1 MTPQPLRPSLL
12 CMITRTRLLA
22 MSALA
27 AGTLALAACGGGGSS
42 SDSSSAAPPSD
53 SAIGGGSAECTESIM
68 EQNAVASAAAAGV
81 ELVDTKSYECADGW
95 AIVFAITK
103 SNDIEQTTAFVYEA
117 EGPVWAQK
125 QIDAICGDDDD
136 DDDIPSSIKDQACAL
151 R

>member
-1 MTPQPLRPSLL
+1 
-12 CMITRTRLLA
+12 

-42 SDSSSAAPPSD
+42 SDSSSAAPAPSE
-53 SAIGGGSAECTESIM
+53 SAIGGGSAECTEPIM
-68 EQNAVASAAAAGV
+68 EQNAIESAKAAGV

-117 EGPVWAQK
+117 EGPVWAQQ
-125 QIDAICGDDDD
+125 QIDSICGDDDD
-136 DDDIPSSIKDQACAL
+136 DIPASIKDQACAL

>member
-1 MTPQPLRPSLL
+1 
-12 CMITRTRLLA
+12 
-22 MSALA
+22 
-27 AGTLALAACGGGGSS
+27 
-42 SDSSSAAPPSD
+42 
-53 SAIGGGSAECTESIM
+53 M
-68 EQNAVASAAAAGV
+68 EQNAIDSAAAAGV

-136 DDDIPSSIKDQACAL
+136 DIPSNIKDQACAL